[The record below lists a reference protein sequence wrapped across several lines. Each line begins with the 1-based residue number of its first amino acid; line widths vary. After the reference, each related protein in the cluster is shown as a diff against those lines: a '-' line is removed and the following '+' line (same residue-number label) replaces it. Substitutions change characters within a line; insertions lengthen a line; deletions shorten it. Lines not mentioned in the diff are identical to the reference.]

1 MTPKLVTSDDRSRVT
16 LGGLLDAHRHYLAEK
31 EPDGRVVLTPAEVV
45 PALDLDEVDVL
56 ALTPD
61 ELVQATAWTA
71 AHPGSRKKLPLHRA
85 ERRRS

>member
-1 MTPKLVTSDDRSRVT
+1 MAPKLVTSDERSRVT

-56 ALTPD
+56 ALTPE
-61 ELVQATAWTA
+61 ELVQAVAWTA
-71 AHPGSRKKLPLHRA
+71 THPESRKKMPLRRA
-85 ERRRS
+85 ERKRS